1 MFRLHRI
8 LITATVLFAAAGC
21 VDEIIDIPVVEDTVV
36 GEGGTVS
43 GLVPMTISAIETKT
57 TLSGTTVKWS
67 ANDKVAVFDLDS
79 EKREFSAGT
88 ISGDG
93 TSAEFSGKV
102 TVGTTDFY
110 AVYPYSLAQTEASG
124 VLTVTLPSDQTYKN
138 GSFADNHNIAVA
150 KGTAVTEGS
159 GAYSGDLVSPVSF
172 KNVCGLLK
180 FTVPDH
186 IAVARKIKI
195 ESSSANIAGT
205 MSINYSGTTP
215 SASIKADGSKDVT
228 ISGEFA
234 SGSTCYFVVAP
245 GSLGTIKV
253 TVSSADNELYAKQST
268 KSLTI
273 AAGQIIDLG
282 DIDFVTT
289 PACEAFHTYSY
300 GRLLGT
306 GVNFSLGI
314 GDALAQQIS
323 SISLNINGGDS
334 FSKTITMSGAGCA
347 IGNFAILSPGDKIFL
362 PRSFGEYEIT
372 GTYVMNG
379 QTLQI
384 PATTFTPDALNAD
397 KLYDS
402 FTFSVSAEHSDSGDE
417 FNNSLI
423 SNTITDKTGILDK
436 YIELEINSVKW
447 ENSKEVSPLT
457 PTLSTLTSK
466 NFSCCMIKGNYTIT
480 GNVVVDGVTVSMNG
494 SCEIRAP
501 KLNITP
507 QGKIVHTVNS
517 SNELSGSKLT
527 AWLILPDGFS
537 WAENIISVDYTLT
550 DGSNTLRQSTGSIN
564 NSIIEVANNWIYIPN
579 KGKTYTLSSAS
590 DQITINNSQT
600 LTAPVPAFTVT
611 SSKSYTS
618 YDEYAGQ
625 NGITKSINN
634 ANSRDPETIYNV
646 GGSWTISTE
655 IMQNDKYSK
664 TVSISGPN
672 TNISKSDCT
681 TNSHNIGNISDLT
694 TWGEYTVS
702 TTVVFDGVT
711 KSASKT
717 HHITGLP
724 YRAVP
729 NTGDGWTS
737 NKGIGAGINTVNW
750 KNDHVYLEGSSKKQ
764 SIYSPAF
771 HIPETINIKLNVPIT
786 LRCYA
791 ALSIWALPEFSCSIG
806 GQQIMYKKGEKGET
820 SWGSANIQ
828 TYYALTANH
837 TMSNSSNTITMEN
850 LYTMTEAW
858 VKIYT
863 IELLYR

>member
-1 MFRLHRI
+1 MFRLHKI
-8 LITATVLFAAAGC
+8 FITATVLFAAAGC

-36 GEGGTVS
+36 GEGSTAS

-67 ANDKVAVFDLDS
+67 ANDKLAVFDLNS

-159 GAYSGDLVSPVSF
+159 GAYSGDLVSHVSF

-180 FTVPDH
+180 FTVPEH
-186 IAVARKIKI
+186 IAVAKKIKI

-205 MSINYSGTTP
+205 MSINYSGSTP

-334 FSKTITMSGAGCA
+334 FSKTITMSGTGCA
-347 IGNFAILSPGDKIFL
+347 VGNFAILSPGDKIFL

-402 FTFSVSAEHSDSGDE
+402 FTFSVSAEHSYSGDE

-494 SCEIRAP
+494 SCDISAP

-507 QGKIVHTVNS
+507 QGEIVHTVNS

-527 AWLILPDGFS
+527 AWLDNSIPSGFN
-537 WAENIISVDYTLT
+537 WAELPTVTYILT
-550 DGSNTLRQSTGSIN
+550 DGTNIIRNGAPDTESIVP
-564 NSIIEVANNWIYIPN
+564 IANNWIYIPN
-579 KGKTYTLSSAS
+579 SNNKTYTLSFPLEGIS
-590 DQITINNSQT
+590 INTNSIK
-600 LTAPVPAFTVT
+600 APVPEFTVT

-625 NGITKSINN
+625 NGITKSISN

-681 TNSHNIGNISDLT
+681 TNSHNIGNISGLT
-694 TWGEYTVS
+694 TWREYTVS

-711 KSASKT
+711 KSVSKT

-724 YRAVP
+724 YKSGVP
-729 NTGDGWTS
+729 SNTGPHPWS
-737 NKGIGAGINTVNW
+737 KIKGNISWKTEYVEMEYSLGVFPTIESPTFYIPADINVTI
-750 KNDHVYLEGSSKKQ
+750 SSKLVRNK
-764 SIYSPAF
+764 STFLGGSLHGDYRVGS
-771 HIPETINIKLNVPIT
+771 TNGDTNVNDRIVDVT
-786 LRCYA
+786 VKSQGTY
-791 ALSIWALPEFSCSIG
+791 E
-806 GQQIMYKKGEKGET
+806 
-820 SWGSANIQ
+820 GSANGVMKSSVNKWYVQYSYMATGPISYL
-828 TYYALTANH
+828 YYFN
-837 TMSNSSNTITMEN
+837 ID
-850 LYTMTEAW
+850 
-858 VKIYT
+858 
-863 IELLYR
+863 YRN